1 VSSSSAILPH
11 PAAHETAASRV
22 LRVVGRAL
30 AWIAFG
36 ACYVF
41 LYAPLVTIVAFSFND
56 STSQS
61 LPFTRFTTRWYTDM
75 FDDSAIFH
83 AVRTS
88 LEVALGTVVLAAIAG
103 TAFALIFD
111 RVRTRTATVI
121 QAALIIPFLLPGMVL
136 GLSLAITF
144 DAFGVSLGMPAVMV
158 GHATFV
164 TPVVMLIVL
173 SRLRRIDPTYL
184 QASMDLGA
192 GRIRTF
198 WHITLPQIRT
208 ALLVACLL
216 GFTLSFDEII
226 VTFFLAGPS
235 PTLPVFVWNQIRF
248 GFTPEINAIFSCI
261 GVASFV
267 IVVVATQ
274 ILRRDLR
281 RSATGPEAPPLLPTV

>member
-11 PAAHETAASRV
+11 PAARESAASRV
-22 LRVVGRAL
+22 LSVVGRAL

-61 LPFTRFTTRWYTDM
+61 LPFTRFTTRWYTDL

-83 AVRTS
+83 ALRTS

-173 SRLRRIDPTYL
+173 SRLRRIDPTYR

-281 RSATGPEAPPLLPTV
+281 RSATGPDTPPLLPTV

>member
-1 VSSSSAILPH
+1 VSSSSVILQH
-11 PAAHETAASRV
+11 PAAHEPALTRL
-22 LRVVGRAL
+22 LRITGRTL
-30 AWIAFG
+30 AWIGFV

-41 LYAPLVTIVAFSFND
+41 LYAPLVTIVVFSFND

-61 LPFTRFTTRWYTDM
+61 LPFTEFTTRWYSKLL
-75 FDDSAIFH
+75 DDDAIFH
-83 AVRTS
+83 ALRIS
-88 LEVALGTVVLAAIAG
+88 LEVALGTVAIAAVVG
-103 TAFALIFD
+103 TSFALIFY
-111 RVRTRTATVI
+111 RSPSRAATAI
-121 QAALIIPFLLPGMVL
+121 LGALTIPFLLPGMVL

-144 DAFGVSLGMPAVMV
+144 NALGISLGLLAVMV
-158 GHATFV
+158 GHSSFV

-173 SRLRRIDPTYL
+173 TRLRRIDPSYV

-192 GRIRTF
+192 GRLRTF
-198 WHITLPQIRT
+198 WHVVLPQIRT

-235 PTLPVFVWNQIRF
+235 PTLPVFVWNQLRF

-267 IVVVATQ
+267 IVVVSTQ

-281 RSATGPEAPPLLPTV
+281 RAAPGTEAPLVPTV

>member
-1 VSSSSAILPH
+1 VSSSSAVLEH
-11 PAAHETAASRV
+11 PAAHEPAVTRV
-22 LRVVGRAL
+22 LRIAGRAL
-30 AWIAFG
+30 AWIGFG

-41 LYAPLVTIVAFSFND
+41 LYAPLVTIVVFSFND

-61 LPFTRFTTRWYTDM
+61 LPFTGFTTRWYSELL
-75 FDDSAIFH
+75 DDSQIFH
-83 AVRTS
+83 ALRVS
-88 LEVALGTVVLAAIAG
+88 LEVALGTVVIAAVVG
-103 TAFALIFD
+103 TGFALIFD
-111 RVRTRTATVI
+111 RVRSRTATAI
-121 QAALIIPFLLPGMVL
+121 QGALTIPFLLPGMVL

-144 DAFGVSLGMPAVMV
+144 NAIGVSLGLLAVMV
-158 GHATFV
+158 GHASFV

-173 SRLRRIDPTYL
+173 TRLRRIDPAYI

-198 WHITLPQIRT
+198 WHVVLPQIRT

-235 PTLPVFVWNQIRF
+235 PTLPVFVWNRLRF

-261 GVASFV
+261 GIASFV
-267 IVVVATQ
+267 IIVVSTQ

-281 RSATGPEAPPLLPTV
+281 RAEPGAEPPLVPTA

>member
-1 VSSSSAILPH
+1 
-11 PAAHETAASRV
+11 
-22 LRVVGRAL
+22 
-30 AWIAFG
+30 
-36 ACYVF
+36 
-41 LYAPLVTIVAFSFND
+41 
-56 STSQS
+56 
-61 LPFTRFTTRWYTDM
+61 
-75 FDDSAIFH
+75 
-83 AVRTS
+83 
-88 LEVALGTVVLAAIAG
+88 
-103 TAFALIFD
+103 
-111 RVRTRTATVI
+111 
-121 QAALIIPFLLPGMVL
+121 MVL

-173 SRLRRIDPTYL
+173 SRLRRIDPTYR

-208 ALLVACLL
+208 ALVVACLL

-281 RSATGPEAPPLLPTV
+281 RSTTGPDVPPLLPTV

>member
-11 PAAHETAASRV
+11 PAARESAASRV
-22 LRVVGRAL
+22 LSIVGRAL

-61 LPFTRFTTRWYTDM
+61 LPFTRFTTRWYTDL

-83 AVRTS
+83 ALRTS

-173 SRLRRIDPTYL
+173 SRLRRIDPTYR

-208 ALLVACLL
+208 ALVVACLL

-281 RSATGPEAPPLLPTV
+281 RSTTGPDVPPLLPTV

>member
-1 VSSSSAILPH
+1 VSSSSAVLQH
-11 PAAHETAASRV
+11 PAAHQPALTRA
-22 LRVVGRAL
+22 LRIAGRAL
-30 AWIAFG
+30 AWTGFA

-41 LYAPLVTIVAFSFND
+41 LYAPLVTIVVFSFND

-61 LPFTRFTTRWYTDM
+61 LPFTNFTTRWYSRLL
-75 FDDSAIFH
+75 DDSAIFH
-83 AVRTS
+83 ALRIS
-88 LEVALGTVVLAAIAG
+88 LEVALGTVALAAVVG

-111 RVRTRTATVI
+111 RMPSRTATAI
-121 QAALIIPFLLPGMVL
+121 QGALTIPFLLPGMVL

-144 DAFGVSLGMPAVMV
+144 NALGISLGLLSVMV
-158 GHATFV
+158 GHASFV

-173 SRLRRIDPTYL
+173 TRLRRIDPSYV

-192 GRIRTF
+192 GRLRTF
-198 WHITLPQIRT
+198 WHVVLPQIRT
-208 ALLVACLL
+208 ALLVSCLL

-235 PTLPVFVWNQIRF
+235 PTLPVFVWNQLRF

-267 IVVVATQ
+267 IVVVSTQ

-281 RSATGPEAPPLLPTV
+281 RAAPGADAPLLPTA

>member
-1 VSSSSAILPH
+1 VE
-11 PAAHETAASRV
+11 PAGT
-22 LRVVGRAL
+22 RAL
-30 AWIAFG
+30 RLAGGVLAWFAFG

-41 LYAPLVTIVAFSFND
+41 LYAPLATIMVFSFND

-61 LPFTRFTTRWYTDM
+61 LPFTSFTTRWYSALL
-75 FDDSAIFH
+75 DDDAIFH
-83 AVRTS
+83 ALRIS
-88 LEVALGTVVLAAIAG
+88 LEVALGSVAIAAVVG
-103 TAFALIFD
+103 TSFALIFNHAHS
-111 RVRTRTATVI
+111 RTAT
-121 QAALIIPFLLPGMVL
+121 ALQGALTIPFLLPGMVL

-144 DAFGVSLGMPAVMV
+144 NAIGVSLGLLTVMV
-158 GHATFV
+158 GHASFV

-173 SRLRRIDPTYL
+173 TRLRRIDPSYL

-192 GRIRTF
+192 GRLRTF
-198 WHITLPQIRT
+198 WHVVVPQIRT

-235 PTLPVFVWNQIRF
+235 PTLPVYVWNHIRF

-267 IVVVATQ
+267 IVVISTQ

-281 RSATGPEAPPLLPTV
+281 RAAPDAKAPLLPSV

>member
-1 VSSSSAILPH
+1 M
-11 PAAHETAASRV
+11 
-22 LRVVGRAL
+22 L
-30 AWIAFG
+30 AWFAFG

-41 LYAPLVTIVAFSFND
+41 LYAPLATIMVFSFND

-61 LPFTRFTTRWYTDM
+61 LPFTRFTTRWYSALL
-75 FDDSAIFH
+75 DDDAIFH
-83 AVRTS
+83 ALRIS
-88 LEVALGTVVLAAIAG
+88 LEVALGSVAIAAVVG
-103 TAFALIFD
+103 TSFALIFNHA
-111 RVRTRTATVI
+111 RSRTAT
-121 QAALIIPFLLPGMVL
+121 ALQGALTIPFLLPGMVL

-144 DAFGVSLGMPAVMV
+144 NAIGVSLGLLTVMV
-158 GHATFV
+158 GHASFV

-173 SRLRRIDPTYL
+173 TRLRRIDPSYL

-192 GRIRTF
+192 GRLRTF
-198 WHITLPQIRT
+198 WHVVVPQIRT

-235 PTLPVFVWNQIRF
+235 PTLPVYVWNHIRF

-267 IVVVATQ
+267 IVVISTQ

-281 RSATGPEAPPLLPTV
+281 RAAPDAKAPLLPTV